1 MQEKEQQLII
11 EALLFASPEPLT
23 QQQVN
28 LVFESD
34 PPRLKT
40 VVEALR
46 EKYEQGGHA
55 FEIIAVAG
63 GYQITSKPE
72 YEVWIRR
79 LLKGS
84 GRLLLS
90 SAALETLAIVAYKQP
105 LSRYEIEAIRGV
117 DCSGVLKTLLSRGL
131 IRIKG
136 RDKGPGRP
144 LLYGTTERFLEN
156 FGLAKLSDLPKLKEI
171 SELMG
176 SAENQEK
183 FQMGI
188 FSGEAS
194 DAPPESEGE
203 NLTETTEPDQNGA

>member
-34 PPRLKT
+34 PPQLKT
-40 VVEALR
+40 VVEALQ
-46 EKYEQGGHA
+46 EKYSQGGHA
-55 FEIIAVAG
+55 FEIQAVAG
-63 GYQITSKPE
+63 GYQITSKPA

-131 IRIKG
+131 IKIKG

-144 LLYGTTERFLEN
+144 LLYGTTDRFLEN
-156 FGLAKLSDLPKLKEI
+156 FGLARLSDLPKLKEI

-176 SAENQEK
+176 SAETREK

-188 FSGEAS
+188 FSGEDP
-194 DAPPESEGE
+194 DAQSKNEEENTSE
-203 NLTETTEPDQNGA
+203 TAEPNREGA